1 MAETAVV
8 TGDIRAVSPEQ
19 PARVQDTL
27 RALARENLPHTRAS
41 ISFGD
46 GYPPLASTEGNRELL
61 AISSRASQDLGYGA
75 VTAVNPLLAGAAD
88 VSFTAAHVEMAI
100 DGLGMSGTAGHTVEE
115 TGILSALPQ
124 QAKRAAVV
132 VTDEETQKLVAI
144 YKAMGTERGHKIK
157 LSESIDQ
164 AEQWIMPAGQP

>member
-1 MAETAVV
+1 MVAETAIV
-8 TGDIRAVSPEQ
+8 TGDIWAVSPEQ
-19 PARVQDTL
+19 LARVQDTL

-124 QAKRAAVV
+124 QAKRAAV
-132 VTDEETQKLVAI
+132 LMHLL
-144 YKAMGTERGHKIK
+144 YC
-157 LSESIDQ
+157 
-164 AEQWIMPAGQP
+164 P